1 MIINLDQLYRVVF
14 GFRGFPFPGKPEPDN
29 INQVNLPQASV
40 FSSSNELEIDED
52 LIMTTPTGVP
62 LFMPMS
68 INGYQLPNEP
78 ILTIKLQKKIVKTQL
93 YGNTRKGTVKETVST
108 DDYSIDVRGIAIN
121 YYDKYNYPAEIVSK
135 LNELVKL
142 NESLLVKS
150 PLTRLMG
157 IDRVVIENFELIP
170 TPGVQHVQAYRMS
183 MSSDEDFVLEEV
195 D

>member
-1 MIINLDQLYRVVF
+1 MIINLDQLYKVVF
-14 GFRGFPFPGKPEPDN
+14 GFRGFPFPGKPEVDN
-29 INQVNLPQASV
+29 INQVIPPEASIL
-40 FSSSNELEIDED
+40 STSNELEIDED
-52 LIMTTPTGVP
+52 LVMTTPTGVP